1 MLGNLY
7 TFLLIIHILNQ
18 IEEIILQPLK
28 FANPNFDEDEEDDDE
43 PDEPDEEDEDD
54 DDNDGETRSIGQG
67 PGEELYDDFRS
78 LFETRPQIMPDYTS
92 YSNNLPSTMHFMDHN
107 DLHTIWTM
115 GEDEYDP
122 QFE

>member
-1 MLGNLY
+1 MNKLSYHRKLKKSSC
-7 TFLLIIHILNQ
+7 T
-18 IEEIILQPLK
+18 K